1 MKQFVTFE
9 RLIGNQLPR
18 FITLFRKFHVPFL
31 FWLPPN
37 GLSCSSFLCFG
48 KRHPPGRLFHELC
61 KLLGLADIHI
71 ISSRH
76 FPKGARMG
84 TGKGRWKMALAG
96 IADSINIQMSNLLGS
111 SAFFA
116 HNIAKAGTLEQ
127 LQPNQ
132 LEELEPPSDFV
143 SLSDEALKLS
153 SGSVFN

>member
-1 MKQFVTFE
+1 
-9 RLIGNQLPR
+9 
-18 FITLFRKFHVPFL
+18 
-31 FWLPPN
+31 
-37 GLSCSSFLCFG
+37 
-48 KRHPPGRLFHELC
+48 
-61 KLLGLADIHI
+61 
-71 ISSRH
+71 
-76 FPKGARMG
+76 
-84 TGKGRWKMALAG
+84 MALAG

-153 SGSVFN
+153 SGSVFD

>member
-9 RLIGNQLPR
+9 RRIGNQLPR

-31 FWLPPN
+31 FWLPQN

-96 IADSINIQMSNLLGS
+96 IADSINSPLTNLLGI
-111 SAFFA
+111 SAFA
-116 HNIAKAGTLEQ
+116 VITNKPGALEQ

-132 LEELEPPSDFV
+132 LEEFKSPSDFV
-143 SLSDEALKLS
+143 SLSDEALRLS
-153 SGSVFN
+153 RGLVSD